1 MGSSNSLRCK
11 IVMGMSRNLG
21 EKEYKITDYFKKLLK
36 LIKFKTVEVFS
47 VQWKTFK

>member
-21 EKEYKITDYFKKLLK
+21 EKEYKNYRLF
-36 LIKFKTVEVFS
+36 
-47 VQWKTFK
+47 